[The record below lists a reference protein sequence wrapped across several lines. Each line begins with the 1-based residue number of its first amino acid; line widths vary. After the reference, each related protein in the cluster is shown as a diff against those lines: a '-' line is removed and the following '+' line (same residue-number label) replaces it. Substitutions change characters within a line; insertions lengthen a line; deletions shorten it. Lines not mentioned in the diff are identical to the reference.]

1 MEWEYRTA
9 ISIGGNVVNIDWK
22 RHPPEEQEVFLGRH
36 YEGGWLLVLIAPT
49 GNSDGESII
58 ILKRPKE

>member
-1 MEWEYRTA
+1 MGWEYRTA
-9 ISIGGNVVNIDWK
+9 IEVGGYVVNTDWK
-22 RHPPEEQEVFLGRH
+22 EQAPEELEVFLGRH
-36 YEGGWLLVLIAPT
+36 REGGWQRVLIALT

>member
-9 ISIGGNVVNIDWK
+9 IEIGGWVVNSDWIK
-22 RHPPEEQEVFLGRH
+22 QVPEELEVYLERH
-36 YEGGWLLVLIAPT
+36 YQGGWQRVLIALT

-58 ILKRPKE
+58 VLKRPKE